1 MKWFKDIF
9 QKVKAKAGDKVAAIG
24 LSDLNAWLDEMGK
37 DPESEKRLSDIY
49 VRIEKVSKDLAEDVN
64 SLNAAAP
71 DENAPPRLLRA
82 GLAARGEVIKQMNAL
97 LEKLVL
103 PQRAEIESAAEYHSN
118 LVNGLGRTVTKFG
131 RAQQFMAAL
140 FPKEAER
147 INSELNRLSHLL
159 VELDQEIV
167 KRQESMDGIRIA
179 RDLLAR
185 VQEERAEAGDL
196 SSSIKNSEKSLAE
209 LRDAKSAREEELKRI
224 ASSEEGRRAEDLR
237 KTLDLKR
244 EDLSR
249 IESQMSDLVAPLNKA
264 LARIIKQEA
273 SDRLSLQHSN
283 VFEQLSRSPEQV
295 IDKDISGALQELRS
309 NVDILGLKDR
319 KREKI
324 LERIDNLIEE
334 KSLEA
339 LKAGHTDILRQIN
352 ELQPELERSH
362 QRSVELEKELDGI
375 GGQIR
380 RFEADLDQERKNF
393 AALEARE
400 TLDETDLKMAIE
412 KLAGSS
418 MEIEL
423 ER

>member
-1 MKWFKDIF
+1 MKWFKDIL
-9 QKVKAKAGDKVAAIG
+9 QKAKVKAGDKVTAIG

-49 VRIEKVSKDLAEDVN
+49 IRMEKVSRDLAEDVK
-64 SLNAAAP
+64 SLESAAP
-71 DENAPPRLLRA
+71 DENAPPRLLKA

-97 LEKLVL
+97 SEKLVL
-103 PQRAEIESAAEYHSN
+103 PQKAEIESAAEYHSN

-140 FPKEAER
+140 FPKEAES

-167 KRQESMDGIRIA
+167 RRQESMDDIRIA
-179 RDLLAR
+179 RELLAR

-196 SSSIKNSEKSLAE
+196 GSSIKNGEKNLAE
-209 LRDAKSAREEELKRI
+209 LRDARNALEEELGRI
-224 ASSEEGRRAEDLR
+224 ASSEEGRRAEDL
-237 KTLDLKR
+237 KNALDLKR

-249 IESQMSDLVAPLNKA
+249 IEAQMSDLVAPLNKA

-324 LERIDNLIEE
+324 LERIDDLIEE

-339 LKAGHTDILRQIN
+339 LNARHTDVLRQIN
-352 ELQPELERSH
+352 ELQPKLEESRR
-362 QRSVELEKELDGI
+362 RSVELERELDGI
-375 GGQIR
+375 RGQIR
-380 RFEADLDQERKNF
+380 RFEADLDQERRNF

-400 TLDETDLKMAIE
+400 TVDETDLKTAVE
-412 KLAGSS
+412 KLAGRS
-418 MEIEL
+418 MAIDL